1 MPFIKKQVN
10 LPIGSKENFEFDMEI
25 INFKPTY
32 KTEENLVVI
41 DESSVPIPDGFV
53 VKERSVVVFPP
64 GSKGGNHKHPRKE
77 LFYTTGDLTLKYLEG
92 DKKEVSMAS
101 VNGEYKLFVIDPDLP
116 HVVINNTNKEICMF
130 EFADDVQHDV
140 EKIDLLS

>member
-1 MPFIKKQVN
+1 
-10 LPIGSKENFEFDMEI
+10 MEI
-25 INFKPTY
+25 IKFKPTY

-41 DESSVPIPDGFV
+41 DESSVPLPNGFV
-53 VKERSVVVFPP
+53 VRERSVVVFPS

-77 LFYTTGDLTLKYLEG
+77 LFYTTDDLTLKYLEG
-92 DKKEVSMAS
+92 EKKEVSMAPE
-101 VNGEYKLFVIDPDLP
+101 NGEYKLFVIEPGLP
-116 HVVINNTNKEICMF
+116 HVVINKTSREICMF